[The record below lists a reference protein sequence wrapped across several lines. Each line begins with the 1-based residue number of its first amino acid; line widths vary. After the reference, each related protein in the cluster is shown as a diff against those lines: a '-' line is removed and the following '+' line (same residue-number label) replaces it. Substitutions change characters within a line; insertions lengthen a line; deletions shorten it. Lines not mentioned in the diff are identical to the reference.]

1 MATTMTVAEIQ
12 QASAMI
18 AAGNLAGFY
27 GYMADQGYNYALL
40 AGGLVTGGSFSGEA
54 AVNYLIGSAQAQGV
68 TITPDKLT
76 AIETDMANKW
86 VDALESAAQASSTGT
101 VDGDL
106 TYAQTLAFHTQV
118 FSDFGLGP
126 QTWTLYT
133 PGQVLSPD
141 YMQSSWES
149 MLSQLATPVTGPMLS
164 EIQLTTDMIEA
175 ASNSLNPQSAQ
186 VALSWLSAN
195 AFNVGSDFTA
205 VFEAATPSAQISQV
219 VNGGVQYSEG
229 AGITLTQYESSSSVN
244 GAPSYS
250 VTKDVWTLPVTSPTI
265 SVTDISNGVVVNAST
280 NADVSISSQGV
291 VTVANSNNNI
301 AAGAGATVVVNS
313 ADSNT
318 IEDTSTG
325 QDLTISNGTIN
336 LAGISGPVSAGVTD
350 TVIVNSNGAFNVGVQ
365 NGSGTQTDYDV
376 FNTTGYLTQD
386 QQFQNGYVYDARNFT
401 DGTLTDVAFY
411 NPSQQ
416 ITQDQIYTGGA
427 SGYVS
432 SAVDYSDGVKTNQ
445 AFYNPSEQL
454 TSNNVFNTG
463 GQETDTQYFT
473 GTAGND
479 VETNQV
485 NYNVANGAEA
495 SNYQFNT
502 GGQQTDTQFF
512 TGTATNDYETNQV
525 NFSTLNGVETSNF
538 QYNAAGQETDAQV
551 FTGTTGNDIET
562 NQINYNVA
570 NGAEASN
577 YQFNTSGQQTDTQ
590 FFTGTTTND
599 YETNQINYSTLNGVE
614 TANLQFNSAG
624 QETDVQDFTG
634 TAGNDIETNQVN
646 YNVADG
652 AVASNYQFNTSGQ
665 QTDTQFFTGTATN
678 DYETNQ
684 VNYSTLNGVETAN
697 LQFNTAGQETDVQ
710 DFTGT
715 AGNDI
720 ETNQVNYNV
729 ADGAV
734 ASNYQFNTSGQQ
746 TDTQFFTGTATN
758 DYETNQ
764 VNYSATNGWET
775 SNVQFNASGQE
786 TDQQNFV
793 GTAGSDYETSQTNF
807 SVSNGAETSN
817 IVFNAQGQETQLDQY
832 AGTSSNNYLDQMDV
846 FTPGATYASQIDSYA
861 LNGLETMQEQFN
873 QTSGRETGYTVFSGT
888 DSDLETGNVQ
898 FGSTGNY
905 ASEIQLFNSAGKETE
920 DELFNT
926 STGAVNMV
934 SLFNGVNPYADEE
947 EISSGGQY
955 FSQIENF
962 NPVTGQQTGGAEF
975 NSQTGVQTAYFDN
988 GSWYAGDPDDQTD
1001 PLDSL
1006 FGDDGMS
1013 GDDDGGDDGGDGG
1026 DDGGDDPI
1034 ILNLTGGAV
1043 QTRSAANSHV
1053 SFDMQNNGQKVQT
1066 GWGTAAEGYLVYD
1079 PNDPGNKTI
1088 VSQENQLVT
1097 GMGALQSLAQRT
1109 DGTASGTLTA
1119 SDALWS
1125 SLKVWVDTAGT
1136 GQFHSGEL
1144 VSLSQLGITSLNL
1157 DGRQVNQNSNGN
1169 QIVADSTFT
1178 WANGRTGNMAGVNL
1192 AFNGGGATGT
1202 SAPLTA
1208 SLVDQQAHLLI
1219 SSMAAYGASPAASSD
1234 HVTAVPD
1241 LSHHMLAASSH

>member
-18 AAGNLAGFY
+18 ASGNLAGFY

-68 TITPDKLT
+68 VITPDKLT

-86 VDALESAAQASSTGT
+86 VDALESAAQASPTGT

-149 MLSQLATPVTGPMLS
+149 MLSQLSTPVTGPMLS
-164 EIQLTTDMIEA
+164 EVQLTTDMIEA
-175 ASNSLNPQSAQ
+175 ASNSLNPQSASA
-186 VALSWLSAN
+186 ALSWLSAN

-219 VNGGVQYSEG
+219 VDGGVQYSEG
-229 AGITLTQYESSSSVN
+229 AGITLTQYQTSSSVN
-244 GAPSYS
+244 GSPSYS
-250 VTKDVWTLPVTSPTI
+250 VTKDVWTLPVSSPTI

-280 NADVSISSQGV
+280 NADVSISNQGI

-301 AAGAGATVVVNS
+301 DAGAGTTVVVNS
-313 ADSNT
+313 ADNNT
-318 IEDTSTG
+318 IVDTSTG

-350 TVIVNSNGAFNVGVQ
+350 TVIVNSSGAFNVGVQ
-365 NGSGTQTDYDV
+365 NSSGTQTDYDV

-416 ITQDQIYTGGA
+416 ITQDQFYTGGA

-432 SAVDYSDGVKTNQ
+432 SAVDYTNGVKTNQ

-454 TSNNVFNTG
+454 TSNNVFNAG

-473 GTAGND
+473 GVAGND
-479 VETNQV
+479 LETNQV
-485 NYNVANGAEA
+485 NYNVADGAEA

-502 GGQQTDTQFF
+502 SGQQTDTQFF
-512 TGTATNDYETNQV
+512 TGTATNDYETNQI

-551 FTGTTGNDIET
+551 FTGT
-562 NQINYNVA
+562 
-570 NGAEASN
+570 
-577 YQFNTSGQQTDTQ
+577 
-590 FFTGTTTND
+590 
-599 YETNQINYSTLNGVE
+599 
-614 TANLQFNSAG
+614 
-624 QETDVQDFTG
+624 
-634 TAGNDIETNQVN
+634 AGNDIETNQVN
-646 YNVADG
+646 FNVANG
-652 AVASNYQFNTSGQ
+652 A
-665 QTDTQFFTGTATN
+665 
-678 DYETNQ
+678 ET
-684 VNYSTLNGVETAN
+684 
-697 LQFNTAGQETDVQ
+697 
-710 DFTGT
+710 
-715 AGNDI
+715 
-720 ETNQVNYNV
+720 
-729 ADGAV
+729 
-734 ASNYQFNTSGQQ
+734 SNYQFNTSGQQ

-775 SNVQFNASGQE
+775 SNVQFNAAGQE
-786 TDQQNFV
+786 TDQQNFI
-793 GTAGSDYETSQTNF
+793 GTAGGDYETSQTNF
-807 SVSNGAETSN
+807 SLSNGAETSN

-832 AGTSSNNYLDQMDV
+832 AGTSTNNYLDQMDV
-846 FTPGATYASQIDSYA
+846 FTPGATYASQINSYA
-861 LNGLETMQEQFN
+861 LDGLETMQALYN
-873 QTSGRETGYTVFSGT
+873 QTTGRETGYTVFSGT
-888 DSDLETGNVQ
+888 DSDLETGDVQ

-905 ASEIQLFNSAGKETE
+905 ASQIQLFNSAGKETE
-920 DELFNT
+920 DETFNT

-955 FSQIENF
+955 FSQILNF
-962 NPVTGQQTGGAEF
+962 NPATGQQTGGAEF
-975 NSQTGVQTAYFDN
+975 NAQTGAQTAYFDN

-1013 GDDDGGDDGGDGG
+1013 GDDDGGDDGDDGG
-1026 DDGGDDPI
+1026 DDGGDDPL
-1034 ILNLTGGAV
+1034 ILNLNGGAV
-1043 QTRSAANSHV
+1043 QTRSASNSHV
-1053 SFDMQNNGQKVQT
+1053 TFDMQNNGQKVQT
-1066 GWGTAAEGYLVYD
+1066 GWGTAGEGYLVYD

-1088 VSQENQLVT
+1088 VNQENQLVS
-1097 GMGALQSLAQRT
+1097 GMGALQSLAQGI
-1109 DGTASGTLTA
+1109 DGTGSGTLTA
-1119 SDALWS
+1119 SDALWN

-1144 VSLSQLGITSLNL
+1144 MSLSQLGITSLSL
-1157 DGRQVNQNSNGN
+1157 DGKQVSQSSNGN

-1192 AFNGGGATGT
+1192 AFSGGGATGT

-1219 SSMAAYGASPAASSD
+1219 SSMAAYGAPPAGSSD